1 MRYQVSAGVTDCGF
15 LFENLQAP
23 MKPSAGH
30 ILPKAPPGPL
40 QVRAV
45 DLGCVEAMRSSNIL
59 IFKYY
64 MY

>member
-23 MKPSAGH
+23 MKPCAGH
-30 ILPKAPPGPL
+30 ISPKAAPGPL
-40 QVRAV
+40 QLRAV
-45 DLGCVEAMRSSNIL
+45 DLGCVAAMLTSNIL

-64 MY
+64 LS